1 MDFWSSVNMAML
13 AMLHDHNRE
22 LDRRADY
29 YQKCREKIS
38 DDACEM
44 TDLITTVFENTNT
57 NIVPNLI
64 WDGMKLLPLYAGY
77 LVLRAQ
83 GGRPTREQDIMVDLF
98 YKHLHPPISKSTFL
112 SAARSGSGAEPLEK
126 LVGLSDTQAGTFWR
140 TFFKAVYISD
150 SKSLS
155 TFLQLFCDMVMRFSV
170 IGNPQSQVALPVC
183 ERFLNASH
191 KQADAVVNGPEDEL
205 DLMGEIPYRE
215 HKDRAIRLA
224 NDLAQLAGVTDQLDM
239 DALMPLFLIAT
250 LYELLEHAS
259 GGVNAKAQMMEYI
272 MQEGDLRHE
281 GLSGAELYSH
291 ITARDELFQFMCSLS
306 ENMPLVLVDVAQKA
320 ERKDMMTR
328 VLLECGG
335 FLIGAEGAISRT
347 FPGCGLG
354 NYASKYWED
363 SMDNLYRQIT
373 E

>member
-44 TDLITTVFENTNT
+44 TDLIEAVFEHTNT
-57 NIVPNLI
+57 NIVPNSIL
-64 WDGMKLLPLYAGY
+64 DGMKLLPLYAGY

-83 GGRPTREQDIMVDLF
+83 GGRPTREQDIMMDLF
-98 YKHLHPPISKSTFL
+98 YKHLHPPVSKSTLL
-112 SAARSGSGAEPLEK
+112 SAARNGVGAGQLEEV
-126 LVGLSDTQAGTFWR
+126 VGLSDTQAGTFWR

-170 IGNPQSQVALPVC
+170 IGNPQSQVAQPVC
-183 ERFLNASH
+183 ERFLKAAH

-205 DLMGEIPYRE
+205 DLMGEVPYRE
-215 HKDRAIRLA
+215 HKDHAIRLA
-224 NDLAQLAGVTDQLDM
+224 KDLAQLADVTDQLDM

-272 MQEGDLRHE
+272 MQEGNLRHE

-291 ITARDELFQFMCSLS
+291 ITARDDLFQFMCSLS
-306 ENMPLVLVDVAQKA
+306 ENMPLVLVDVSHKA
-320 ERKDMMTR
+320 GRKDMMTR

-335 FLIGAEGAISRT
+335 FLIGAEGTISRA
-347 FPGCGLG
+347 FHGCGLG

-363 SMDNLYRQIT
+363 SMDHLQRQIT